1 MQYDLVFEG
10 GGAKGIV
17 FVGALQA
24 MERRGHTYGRLLGTS
39 AGSIMATF
47 TAAGYD
53 VNEMLEALCERD
65 ENGEPVFKQ
74 FMAKPPA
81 FTQEEVQ
88 RSMFRNVLELISLRL
103 VPDLVESRIDKMLL
117 SLMTREQ
124 FSNLFSLIER
134 GGWYSADRFI
144 QWAQRKLDEGTY
156 EGMPRRMSGLTLKE
170 FYQLTGKELSLV
182 AADTTSYR
190 KLVLN
195 HRTAPHCPVVWAMR
209 MSMSLPLVWQEV
221 IWQSNWGT
229 YMGRDLM
236 GHRIV
241 DGGLLSNFPI
251 QLFLSRSPYVM
262 EIMGQKISPGV
273 LGFLIDE
280 NLPVAGAETPRE
292 ENDSLRLAAMP
303 LTSRILGLIN
313 TVTQAHDKMLIDA
326 FDQYVCRLP
335 AKGYGTTEFDMT
347 DERRDLLIAAGQA
360 AVYAYFQKQEAR
372 AEEPVDEHETE
383 RALNQADHMAAR
395 TLES

>member
-17 FVGALQA
+17 FVGALQE

-53 VNEMLEALCERD
+53 VNGMLDALCERD

-103 VPDLVESRIDKMLL
+103 VPDLVESRIDKILL

-229 YMGRDLM
+229 YMGRDLT

-372 AEEPVDEHETE
+372 AEESVDEHETE

>member
-229 YMGRDLM
+229 YMGRDLT

>member
-17 FVGALQA
+17 FVGALQE

-81 FTQEEVQ
+81 FTHEEVQ

-103 VPDLVESRIDKMLL
+103 VPDLVESRIDKILL

-372 AEEPVDEHETE
+372 AEESVDEHETE